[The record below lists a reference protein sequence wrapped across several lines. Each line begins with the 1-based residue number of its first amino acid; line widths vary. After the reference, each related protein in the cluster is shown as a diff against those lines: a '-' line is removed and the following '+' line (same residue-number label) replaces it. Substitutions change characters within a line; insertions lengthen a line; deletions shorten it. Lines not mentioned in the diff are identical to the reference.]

1 MNSTGIKIF
10 YSWQSDL
17 PGNQTRSVIQESIES
32 VVKSKKDTVEII
44 ADRDTKGEYGSPDI
58 VETIFKKI
66 DECDIFIADVSI
78 VNRYYAIDE
87 EGKPIKAVKTTP
99 NPNVLLELGYAAH
112 VLGWENI
119 ICILNT
125 DFGKIEELPFDI
137 RQRRLTPYSLENKKK
152 SEVRKMLRGIIEST
166 VMNIQENG
174 IRVKGSSSNHVVGAY
189 DFETENLVK
198 KLIPYK
204 VANSEWY
211 TKERKKILD
220 KCKELINNITEI
232 KIQPIKKIEE
242 PIEPTEVD
250 STKIIDK
257 EMKLP
262 ISLKKIDFN
271 NDLLKK
277 ITKFNPVM
285 IKEEDRR
292 NITKKTKE
300 WFEKDLSEDFFYLGG
315 LQTKFD
321 FLNKTNEYLGEEKEK
336 NKHEKIEYLQYYMS
350 EVEILDLYIETFEGL
365 YLFPLAIF
373 NYSNQADKN
382 ITVSVKINDDSADII
397 SPTKELIYEEIVGLE
412 GIIYES
418 GIIKDLLIMPES
430 TDISYDKDITYDI
443 NDSLHQMRKTP
454 ISIIGSSSPQ
464 YDSDDYERELKKY
477 IVSPLDIDNSEV
489 EFYVNDLRPKEKKW
503 LSGSILVKPKA
514 RKISFSYFIKS
525 NNSSGEL
532 SGLIEY
538 EI

>member
-32 VVKSKKDTVEII
+32 VVKSMKDTVEII

-78 VNRYYAIDE
+78 INRYYAIDE
-87 EGKPIKAVKTTP
+87 EGKPIEAIKTTP

-137 RQRRLTPYSLENKKK
+137 RQRRLTPFSLENKKK
-152 SEVRKMLRGIIEST
+152 SEVRKMLREIIAST

-174 IRVKGSSSNHVVGAY
+174 TRPKGSSSNHVVGAY
-189 DFETENLVK
+189 DFETKNIVK
-198 KLIPYK
+198 KLIPYE

-211 TKERKKILD
+211 IKERKKILN

-232 KIQPIKKIEE
+232 KIQPIKEIEE
-242 PIEPTEVD
+242 PIESTEVEN
-250 STKIIDK
+250 TKIIDK

-262 ISLKKIDFN
+262 INLKNLDFN

-285 IKEEDRR
+285 VKEEDRIS
-292 NITKKTKE
+292 ITKNTKK
-300 WFEKDLSEDFFYLGG
+300 WFNIDLSEDFFYLGG

-321 FLNKTNEYLGEEKEK
+321 FLNKTNEYSGTEKEK

-350 EVEILDLYIETFEGL
+350 EVEILDLYIETFKGL

-373 NYSNQADKN
+373 NSSNQADKN

-418 GIIKDLLIMPES
+418 ETIKDLLIMPES
-430 TDISYDKDITYDI
+430 TDIFYDKDITYDI

-454 ISIIGSSSPQ
+454 VSIIGSSMPQ

-477 IVSPLDIDNSEV
+477 IVSPIDIDNSEV

-532 SGLIEY
+532 SGVIEY